1 MKCPLCDGTGEAVI
15 GCAAKPTTKIG
26 RILRESREAKGLS
39 LRQVEILTGVS
50 NPAISQIETGQ
61 IKSPAFH
68 TIVSLCDV
76 YGIEITKL
84 TESKVQEDK

>member
-1 MKCPLCDGTGEAVI
+1 MCPLCNGTGQAI
-15 GCAAKPTTKIG
+15 MGCVAKPTTEMG

-39 LRQVEILTGVS
+39 LRQVESLTGVS

-68 TIVSLCDV
+68 TVVSLCDV
-76 YGIEITKL
+76 YGIEVSAL
-84 TESKVQEDK
+84 TQSKVREE